1 MACVCGA
8 GDGSVALR
16 KSRKEE
22 EKELG
27 LLGGERVLT
36 KQEGVLFSHHAL
48 HQGKWGHLWITN
60 FRLIFA
66 VKVFTQ
72 PHTHTHHRTRTRART
87 RHGLTTIS
95 S

>member
-1 MACVCGA
+1 VCT

-22 EKELG
+22 EKELS
-27 LLGGERVLT
+27 LLAGERVLT

-66 VKVFTQ
+66 VKVR
-72 PHTHTHHRTRTRART
+72 PH
-87 RHGLTTIS
+87 LIYS
-95 S
+95 LLFPIFN